1 MIIIMALKDTQRE
14 LRTILAELKVQAKRF
29 PSFGI
34 MRTRSRGREIY
45 CKIDY
50 SSGKRKRTIIDHEG
64 VEYRNLLRGLCISA
78 KMDLYE
84 FGGIVPW
91 DNLITTFDKDG
102 NIDLDYVKAI
112 AGTILAA

>member
-1 MIIIMALKDTQRE
+1 
-14 LRTILAELKVQAKRF
+14 
-29 PSFGI
+29 
-34 MRTRSRGREIY
+34 
-45 CKIDY
+45 
-50 SSGKRKRTIIDHEG
+50 
-64 VEYRNLLRGLCISA
+64 
-78 KMDLYE
+78 MDLYE